1 MLSKKLEAAIS
12 EQINKELYSAYLY
25 LSMAAYLDANNLPG
39 SAHWMRVQ
47 FEEEQFHAF
56 KFFDYVYERG
66 GNVILKAIDEPPA
79 HFASPLAVFEETLAH
94 EQKVTRL
101 INDLYALAIEERDYA
116 AQSFLQWY
124 IDEQVEEEAS
134 VTTLIDQLK
143 MIGDN
148 KMGLLMLDRE
158 LAARTFTPPA
168 SDEAE

>member
-1 MLSKKLEAAIS
+1 MLSRKMQDAINA
-12 EQINKELYSAYLY
+12 QINAELYSAYLY
-25 LSMAAYLDANNLPG
+25 LAMAAWAETESLPG
-39 SAHWMRVQ
+39 TAHWMRVQ